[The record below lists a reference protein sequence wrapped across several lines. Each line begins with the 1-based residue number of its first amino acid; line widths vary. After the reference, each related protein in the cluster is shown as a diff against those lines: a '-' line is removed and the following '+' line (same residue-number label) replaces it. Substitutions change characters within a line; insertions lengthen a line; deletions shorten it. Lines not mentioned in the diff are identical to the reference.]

1 MQTTDKKLDPGN
13 AIRELYVALWHF
25 AAGARGQLLGAT
37 ALLACSQLIRLAL
50 PYLAGQAINALQR
63 GDLPGAGRW
72 IATLAGVYV
81 GAWVLHGPGRI
92 LERNVGMKVRE
103 RLADELYA
111 RIAAA
116 PLAWHDGHHSGE
128 LQHRVHQASRALSD
142 FAQNQFIWLTNAVNF
157 VGPLV
162 ALALLSRTSGVT
174 ALAGYVLIGLVIVRI
189 DRALMKLARA
199 ENDAD
204 RRYVSALLDF
214 VGNASTVIGLRLQGA
229 SRLLLRRRMAAISL
243 PLKRT
248 VVLNEGK
255 WFAVDL
261 MGLALTWGLVVV
273 YVWQARAPGQA
284 VMLGAVF
291 MIYQYAQQAA
301 GVVTSVAANFSF
313 FARMHTDYSS
323 AEPIWQ
329 APSSGSGGAGDGL
342 AAPPEQ
348 VPERERIVA
357 DAQWQQLDIQGLQWR
372 YATRGAMPGP
382 DREAGSVEPARS
394 GLHDVALTLRR
405 GQRVALVGPSGGGKS
420 TLLRVLAGL
429 YPPTSGTLSFDG
441 RPMDWTQLRR
451 LATLIPQETELFEAT
466 VRENLAFGQPRDD
479 ALLNAAL
486 HTSTFDEVLKA
497 NHGNLD
503 TAVSERGF
511 NLSGGQRQRL
521 CLARGVL
528 AAQGSSLL
536 LLDEPTSALDANT
549 EARVLERIAD
559 AFPHACV
566 IASIHR
572 LSLLER
578 FDTVVLMEAGHVLDH
593 GPRDAV
599 LARQPLLRRMTA
611 PAGAHA

>member
-1 MQTTDKKLDPGN
+1 MTDTTTTSPESPGR
-13 AIRELYVALWHF
+13 AIRALYAALWHF
-25 AAGARGQLLGAT
+25 AAGARAQLLGAT
-37 ALLACSQLIRLAL
+37 ALLASSQLIRLTL

-63 GDLPGAGRW
+63 GDLPMAGRW
-72 IATLAGVYV
+72 IATLAAVYV
-81 GAWVLHGPGRI
+81 GAWALHGPGRI
-92 LERNVGMKVRE
+92 LERNVGLKVRE
-103 RLADELYA
+103 TLADQLYA

-116 PLAWHDGHHSGE
+116 PLAWHDSHHSGE
-128 LQHRVHQASRALSD
+128 LQHRVHQASRALAD

-174 ALAGYVLIGLVIVRI
+174 ALAGYVLIGVVIVRI

-204 RRYVSALLDF
+204 RRYVAALLDF
-214 VGNASTVIGLRLQGA
+214 LGNASTVIGLRLQGA
-229 SRLLLRRRMAAISL
+229 SRLLLRRRMAAVSL

-261 MGLALTWGLVVV
+261 MGLALTWGLVVI

-323 AEPIWQ
+323 AEPIWR
-329 APSSGSGGAGDGL
+329 APASATL
-342 AAPPEQ
+342 EAPPEE
-348 VPERERIVA
+348 VPAHERI
-357 DAQWQQLDIQGLQWR
+357 DAATPWTQLQVDQLQWR
-372 YATRGAMPGP
+372 YAPRGTAA
-382 DREAGSVEPARS
+382 DDPATPTRS
-394 GLHDVALTLRR
+394 GLHDVALSLRR

-429 YPPTSGTLSFDG
+429 YAPHGGTLALDG
-441 RPMDWTQLRR
+441 VPTDWARLRQ
-451 LATLIPQETELFEAT
+451 LATLIPQETELFEAS
-466 VRENLAFGQPRDD
+466 VRENLAFGRPCDD
-479 ALLNAAL
+479 ERLRTAL
-486 HTSTFDEVLKA
+486 HTSTFDEVLQA
-497 NHGNLD
+497 TRGDLD
-503 TAVSERGF
+503 SAISERGF

-528 AAQGSSLL
+528 AAEGSSLL
-536 LLDEPTSALDANT
+536 LLDEPTSALDAAT
-549 EARVLERIAD
+549 EARVLERMAA
-559 AFPHACV
+559 AFPQACV
-566 IASIHR
+566 IASVHR

-578 FDTVVLMEAGHVLDH
+578 FDTVILMETGHVRDH
-593 GPRDAV
+593 GPRDEV
-599 LARQPLLRRMTA
+599 LARQPMLREASR
-611 PAGAHA
+611 GNKQ

>member
-1 MQTTDKKLDPGN
+1 MQKKKEDDPRN
-13 AIRELYVALWHF
+13 AMLELYAALWHF

-37 ALLACSQLIRLAL
+37 ALLATSQIIRLTL

-63 GDLPGAGRW
+63 SDLGTAGRW
-72 IATLAGVYV
+72 IGTLAAVYV

-103 RLADELYA
+103 TLADELYA

-116 PLAWHDGHHSGE
+116 PLTWHDGHHSGE
-128 LQHRVHQASRALSD
+128 LQHRVHQASRALAD

-162 ALALLSRTSGVT
+162 ALALLSRTSGAT

-204 RRYVSALLDF
+204 RRYVAALLDF
-214 VGNASTVIGLRLQGA
+214 LGNASTVIGLRLQGA

-261 MGLALTWGLVVV
+261 MGLALTWGLVVI
-273 YVWQARAPGQA
+273 YVWQARTPGQA

-301 GVVTSVAANFSF
+301 GVVTSVAANFQF

-323 AEPIWQ
+323 AAPIWQ
-329 APSSGSGGAGDGL
+329 APSSEAISAT
-342 AAPPEQ
+342 PEQ
-348 VPERERIVA
+348 VPQRERIDA
-357 DAQWQQLDIQGLQWR
+357 DAAWTSLGVRSLQWN
-372 YATRGAMPGP
+372 YAPRDTTAEGP
-382 DREAGSVEPARS
+382 ATTARS
-394 GLHDVALTLRR
+394 GLHDVSLNLRR
-405 GQRVALVGPSGGGKS
+405 GERIALVGPSGGGKS

-429 YPPTSGTLSFDG
+429 YAPQGGTLSLDG
-441 RPMDWTQLRR
+441 RLVDWPQLRQ
-451 LATLIPQETELFEAT
+451 LATLIPQETELFEAS
-466 VRENLAFGQPRDD
+466 VRENLAFGQSASDD
-479 ALLNAAL
+479 ALLAAL

-497 NHGNLD
+497 THGNLD

-536 LLDEPTSALDANT
+536 LLDEPTSALDAAT
-549 EARVLERIAD
+549 EARVLERIAS
-559 AFPHACV
+559 AFPNACV

-578 FDTVVLMEAGHVLDH
+578 FDTVIVMEAGHVLDA

-599 LARQPLLRRMTA
+599 LARQPLLQRMVA
-611 PAGAHA
+611 PATSGT

>member
-1 MQTTDKKLDPGN
+1 MQEQQKKKEDDPRN
-13 AIRELYVALWHF
+13 AMFELYAALWHF

-37 ALLACSQLIRLAL
+37 ALLASSQLIRLTL

-63 GDLPGAGRW
+63 SELGTAGRW
-72 IATLAGVYV
+72 IGTLAAVYV

-103 RLADELYA
+103 TLADELYA

-116 PLAWHDGHHSGE
+116 PLAWHDSHHSGE
-128 LQHRVHQASRALSD
+128 LQHRVHQASRALAD

-162 ALALLSRTSGVT
+162 ALALLSRTSGAT

-204 RRYVSALLDF
+204 RRYVAALLDF
-214 VGNASTVIGLRLQGA
+214 LGNASTVIGLRLQGA

-261 MGLALTWGLVVV
+261 MGLALTWGLVVI
-273 YVWQARAPGQA
+273 YVWQARTPGQA

-301 GVVTSVAANFSF
+301 GVVTSVAANFQF

-323 AEPIWQ
+323 AAPIWQ
-329 APSSGSGGAGDGL
+329 APSGEAISTT
-342 AAPPEQ
+342 PEQ
-348 VPERERIVA
+348 VPMRERIDA
-357 DAQWQQLDIQGLQWR
+357 DAAWTSLGVQSLQWN
-372 YATRGAMPGP
+372 YAPRGAQP
-382 DREAGSVEPARS
+382 DGSAAPARS
-394 GLHDVALTLRR
+394 GLHDVSLNLRR
-405 GQRVALVGPSGGGKS
+405 GERVALVGASGGGKS

-429 YPPTSGTLSFDG
+429 YAPQGGTLSLDG
-441 RPMDWTQLRR
+441 QPVDWPQLRR
-451 LATLIPQETELFEAT
+451 LATLIPQETELFEAS
-466 VRENLAFGQPRDD
+466 VRENLAFGQPASDD
-479 ALLNAAL
+479 ALLAAL

-497 NHGNLD
+497 THGDLD

-536 LLDEPTSALDANT
+536 LLDEPTSALDAAT
-549 EARVLERIAD
+549 EARVLARIAN
-559 AFPHACV
+559 AFPRACV

-578 FDTVVLMEAGHVLDH
+578 FDTVIVMEAGRVLDA

-599 LARQPLLRRMTA
+599 LARQPLLQRMVA
-611 PAGAHA
+611 PAATSGT